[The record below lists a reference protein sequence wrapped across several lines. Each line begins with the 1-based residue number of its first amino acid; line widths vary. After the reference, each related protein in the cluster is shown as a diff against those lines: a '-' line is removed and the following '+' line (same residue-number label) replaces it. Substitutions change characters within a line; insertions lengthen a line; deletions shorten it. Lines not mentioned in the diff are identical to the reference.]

1 MGDQTAGQ
9 ATPQATPRPPAG
21 SALAGLRKAREKALA
36 GLTID
41 LQVPGL
47 DDPKVYVRYRPI
59 QQREVD
65 LVNDRTQDSK
75 GEVDVL
81 VSSASLLAHAC
92 VGVFTLGDDGRPAGE
107 ASTWPRFD
115 QDLARLLG
123 LDEADD
129 GSRIEPTTVEIV
141 RALYMTDG
149 ALLNTA
155 RALDAWSAPAIL
167 RREEE
172 HAGN

>member
-1 MGDQTAGQ
+1 MSGQ
-9 ATPQATPRPPAG
+9 
-21 SALAGLRKAREKALA
+21 SILAGLRKAREKALA
-36 GLTID
+36 ELTID

-65 LVNDRTQDSK
+65 LVHERTRDTKSEDRD
-75 GEVDVL
+75 L
-81 VSSASLLAHAC
+81 IANASLLAHAC
-92 VGVFTLGDDGRPAGE
+92 VGVFVTVDGKPDGDP
-107 ASTWPRFD
+107 STWPRFD
-115 QDLARLLG
+115 QDLAQMLG
-123 LDEADD
+123 IDEAPD
-129 GSRIEPTTVEIV
+129 GSKIEPTTAEIV

>member
-1 MGDQTAGQ
+1 MVEH
-9 ATPQATPRPPAG
+9 

-47 DDPKVYVRYRPI
+47 EDPKVYVRYRPI

-65 LVNDRTQDSK
+65 LVNEHTATAKDDR
-75 GEVDVL
+75 DVL
-81 VSSASLLAHAC
+81 VSAALLAHAC
-92 VGVFTLGDDGRPAGE
+92 VGVFSTDDAGKPVGDPG
-107 ASTWPRFD
+107 SWPRFD
-115 QDLARLLG
+115 QELAGLLG
-123 LDEADD
+123 ITEAPD
-129 GSRIEPTTVEIV
+129 GPRIEPSTAEIV

-149 ALLNTA
+149 ALMQTA
-155 RALDAWSAPAIL
+155 RALDLWSAPAIL